1 MILGLAIRGL
11 GVIDDAEIELGPGLT
26 VVTGE
31 TGAGKT
37 MVLTGLD
44 LLLGGRTDN
53 GLVRTGHAAAIAEG
67 RFAPDGPERAA
78 LDSLIDEVGGAF
90 DEDGSLLLARTISAE
105 GRSRAH
111 LGGRSVPAASLAA
124 VGRTLV
130 AVHGQDDQHRLLHGG
145 QQRAAL
151 DRFGGPDLAAA
162 LEAYRATFTE
172 LVTVQAS
179 LRDVIDHAR
188 ERARERDDLT
198 DLLTLVANVDPQP
211 GEEDAL
217 RAESDRLS
225 HVDELLQAA
234 VLARDAII
242 ADGIDDG
249 GASPSA
255 HRALAALSR
264 AADRDSVLAAT
275 RDRLTRAQEELDD
288 IALDLARYVESLD
301 ADPGRLGYVEER
313 RAALAGL
320 RRRLERDAPE
330 AQGWSDLATW
340 RAGAS
345 ARLAELDDDDALLV
359 ELRARE
365 AVLLTQAGAAATAL
379 SSLRTAAAARLGDA
393 VTTEL
398 AALAMPKARICVD
411 VRRRGERGEV
421 VLDIDGA
428 PVSADRHG
436 VDDVEFLLVAREG
449 APPRPLAKGASG
461 GERSRIML
469 ALEVVFAGMDPLP
482 TFVFD
487 EVDAGVGGKA
497 AVEVGRRLAR
507 LARASQVIV
516 VTHLPQVAAFATRHL
531 VVRPGTAV
539 TSSCVTEVQGEE
551 RARELARMLAGLEDS
566 ATAVAHAEE
575 LLAVAAEEAGAKSP
589 AGRAGRG
596 ARSR

>member
-44 LLLGGRTDN
+44 LLLGGRTDS
-53 GLVRTGHAAAIAEG
+53 GLVRTGHPAALAEG
-67 RFAPDGPERAA
+67 RFAPDGPDRAA
-78 LDSLIDEVGGAF
+78 LDSLVDEAGGSF

-124 VGRTLV
+124 VGRALV

-145 QQRAAL
+145 QQRTAL
-151 DRFGGPDLAAA
+151 DRFGGPELTAA
-162 LEAYRATFTE
+162 LDAYRATFAE
-172 LVTVQAS
+172 LVNVQAT
-179 LRDVIDHAR
+179 LRDVVDHAR

-225 HVDELLQAA
+225 HADELLQAA
-234 VLARDAII
+234 VTARDAIST
-242 ADGIDDG
+242 DSVDTT
-249 GASPSA
+249 SPSA
-255 HRALAALSR
+255 HRALAALAR
-264 AADRDSVLAAT
+264 AADRDPVLAAT
-275 RDRLTRAQEELDD
+275 RDRLARVQEELDD

-313 RAALAGL
+313 RATLAGL

-330 AQGWSDLATW
+330 AQAWADLAAW
-340 RAGAS
+340 RVDAS
-345 ARLAELDDDDALLV
+345 ARLAELGDDDALLAD
-359 ELRARE
+359 LRARE
-365 AVLLTQAGAAATAL
+365 AALIAQAGAAASAL
-379 SSLRTAAAARLGDA
+379 STLRSVAAARLGEA
-393 VTTEL
+393 VTAEL
-398 AALAMPKARICVD
+398 AALAMPKARLIVD

-421 VLDIDGA
+421 VLDVDGS
-428 PVSADRHG
+428 PVAADRHG
-436 VDDVEFLLVAREG
+436 VDDVEFLLIAREA
-449 APPRPLAKGASG
+449 APPRPLGKGASG

-469 ALEVVFAGMDPLP
+469 ALEVVFAGIDPLP

-575 LLAVAAEEAGAKSP
+575 LLAVAAEEAQTKSP
-589 AGRAGRG
+589 AGRARRG
-596 ARSR
+596 DRSR